1 VETSANTS
9 RPWHLSIP
17 GMSLNLAV
25 ILRESAKRDPERV
38 AIILDSFKFT
48 YRQLDVLSNQVASSL
63 KSAGLQKGDRVGLML
78 PNVPQF
84 PIAYFGI
91 LKAGGVVVPMNV
103 LLKAPE
109 ISFYMGDSGA
119 HYLIVWDDFAAEAL
133 KGIANLQGVSTYVA
147 LKPGATDAP
156 AGTRNF
162 MELMGGDPGFDGEA
176 TQGDDTAVILY
187 TSGTTGKP
195 KGAELTH
202 LNLFMNAH
210 MNSHVFG
217 SGPDDVT
224 LAVLPMFH
232 SFGQSA
238 VMNVA
243 LHVGG
248 TLTLVPRFDTEKVL
262 EVIQRDR
269 VTVFPGVPTMFFAL
283 LHHPNAEKFDTSSL
297 RIAVSGGAAIPGEV
311 INAFERKYGIVILEG
326 YGLSETSPTA
336 TFNVSAKERKVLSI
350 GKPLFGVE
358 MKIFD
363 EQNTEL
369 PPGKDHVGEI
379 VIRGHNVMKGYWN
392 QPEAN
397 IEAFKAGWF
406 HSGDLG
412 YVDEDGFFFIVDR
425 KKEMII
431 RGGFNVYPRE
441 IEEVIYAHPAVAEA
455 AVIGVPDER
464 LGEEVKAV
472 VSLKPGAQASE
483 EDIIA
488 FVKERVAAYKYPRS
502 VQFVETLP
510 KGATGKI
517 LKKELKAQLEAAARA

>member
-1 VETSANTS
+1 
-9 RPWHLSIP
+9 
-17 GMSLNLAV
+17 MSLNLAV
-25 ILRESAKRDPERV
+25 ILRESAKRDPDHV

-48 YRQLDVLSNQVASSL
+48 YGQLDALSNQVASSL
-63 KSAGLQKGDRVGLML
+63 KAAGLQKGDRVGLTL

-84 PIAYFGI
+84 PMAYFGI

-109 ISFYMGDSGA
+109 VSFYMGDSGA
-119 HYLIVWDDFAAEAL
+119 RFLIAWDDFAGEAL
-133 KGIANLQGVSTYVA
+133 KGVANLHGVTTFVA
-147 LKPGATDAP
+147 LKPGGTETP
-156 AGTRNF
+156 EGTRNF
-162 MELMGGDPGFDGEA
+162 MELLAGDPKFDGEA

-210 MNSHVFG
+210 MVSHVFG

-232 SFGQSA
+232 SFGQSS

-243 LHVGG
+243 LHVGS
-248 TLTLVPRFDTEKVL
+248 TLTLVPRFEAEKVM
-262 EVIQRDR
+262 EVIQRDK

-283 LHHPNAEKFDTSSL
+283 LHHPSAGKYDLASL

-311 INAFERKYGIVILEG
+311 IQAFEGKFKTTILEG

-336 TFNVSAKERKVLSI
+336 TFNFSAAERKVLSI
-350 GKPLFGVE
+350 GKPIFGVE
-358 MKIFD
+358 VRIFD
-363 EQNTEL
+363 IDDKRL
-369 PPGKDHVGEI
+369 PAGKDHVGEI

-392 QPEAN
+392 KPEAN
-397 IEAFKAGWF
+397 VEAFKGGWF
-406 HSGDLG
+406 HTGDLG

-441 IEEVIYAHPAVAEA
+441 VEEVIYAHPAVAEA

-472 VSLKPGAQASE
+472 VALKPGAKASA
-483 EDIIA
+483 EDIID
-488 FVKERVAAYKYPRS
+488 FVKERVAAYKYPRTI
-502 VQFVETLP
+502 QFVDALP

-517 LKKELKAQLEAAARA
+517 LKKELKAQLEAAARS

>member
-1 VETSANTS
+1 
-9 RPWHLSIP
+9 
-17 GMSLNLAV
+17 MSLNLAV
-25 ILRESAKRDPERV
+25 ILRESAKRDPDHV
-38 AIILDSFKFT
+38 AVILDSFKFT
-48 YRQLDVLSNQVASSL
+48 YGQLDALSSQVASSL
-63 KSAGLQKGDRVGLML
+63 RAAGLAKGDRVGLML

-84 PIAYFGI
+84 PIAYYGI
-91 LKAGGVVVPMNV
+91 LKAGGIVVPMNV

-109 ISFYMGDSGA
+109 VSFYMGDSGA
-119 HYLIVWDDFAAEAL
+119 RYLIVWDDFAAEAL
-133 KGIANLQGVSTYVA
+133 KGIASLHDVTTFVA

-156 AGTRNF
+156 AGTRSF
-162 MELMGGDPGFDGEA
+162 TELMGGDPKFDAET

-210 MNSHVFG
+210 MVSHVFG
-217 SGPDDVT
+217 SGPQDVT

-232 SFGQSA
+232 SFGQSS

-243 LHVGG
+243 LHVGS
-248 TLTLVPRFDTEKVL
+248 TLTLVPRFDTDKVM

-269 VTVFPGVPTMFFAL
+269 VTIFPGVPTMFFAL
-283 LHHPNAEKFDTSSL
+283 LHHPSADKYDLSSL
-297 RIAVSGGAAIPGEV
+297 RVAISGGAAIPGEV
-311 INAFERKYGIVILEG
+311 IQAFERKFGTTILEG

-336 TFNVSAKERKVLSI
+336 SFNVSVEERKVLSI

-363 EQNTEL
+363 IDDKEL
-369 PPGKDHVGEI
+369 PAGKDNVGEI

-392 QPEAN
+392 QPQAN
-397 IEAFKAGWF
+397 IEAFKGGWF
-406 HSGDLG
+406 HTGDLG

-441 IEEVIYAHPAVAEA
+441 VEEVIYTHPAVAEA

-472 VSLKPGAQASE
+472 VALKPGAEASA

-488 FVKERVAAYKYPRS
+488 FVKERVAAYKYPRTI
-502 VQFVETLP
+502 QFVDTLP

-517 LKKELKAQLEAAARA
+517 LKKELKAQLEAAARS

>member
-1 VETSANTS
+1 
-9 RPWHLSIP
+9 
-17 GMSLNLAV
+17 MSLNLAV
-25 ILRESAKRDPERV
+25 ILRESARRHPDHL

-48 YRQLDVLSNQVASSL
+48 YGQIDALSSQVASSL
-63 KSAGLQKGDRVGLML
+63 KAAGLKKGDRVGLML

-84 PIAYFGI
+84 PIAYFAI

-109 ISFYMGDSGA
+109 VSFYMGDSGA
-119 HYLIVWDDFAAEAL
+119 SYLIVWDDFAGEAL
-133 KGIANLQGVSTYVA
+133 KGIASLGRVTTFVA
-147 LKPGATDAP
+147 LRPGATETP

-162 MELMGGDPGFDGEA
+162 TELMVGDPKFDMEP
-176 TQGDDTAVILY
+176 TEGDDTAVILY

-210 MNSHVFG
+210 MVSHVFG

-232 SFGQSA
+232 SFGQSS

-243 LHVGG
+243 LHVGS
-248 TLTLVPRFDTEKVL
+248 TLTLVPRFDAEKVL

-283 LHHPNAEKFDTSSL
+283 LHHPGADRYDTSSL

-311 INAFERKYGIVILEG
+311 IQAFERRYKATILEG

-336 TFNVSAKERKVLSI
+336 TFNFSAEVRKVLSI
-350 GKPLFGVE
+350 GRPIFGVE
-358 MKIFD
+358 VRIFD
-363 EQNTEL
+363 ENDKEL

-392 QPEAN
+392 QPQAN
-397 IEAFKAGWF
+397 AEAFKAGWF
-406 HSGDLG
+406 HTGDLG
-412 YVDEDGFFFIVDR
+412 YVDDEGFFFIVDR

-441 IEEVIYAHPAVAEA
+441 VEEVIYAHPAVAEA
-455 AVIGVPDER
+455 AVIGIPDER

-472 VSLKPGAQASE
+472 IALKPGATATA
-483 EDIIA
+483 EDIMA
-488 FVKERVAAYKYPRS
+488 FVKERVAAYKYPRTI
-502 VQFVETLP
+502 QFVDTLP

-517 LKKELKAQLEAAARA
+517 LKKELKAQLEASAKV

>member
-1 VETSANTS
+1 LDV
-9 RPWHLSIP
+9 
-17 GMSLNLAV
+17 SLNLAL
-25 ILRESAKRDPERV
+25 ILSESAKTDPNHP

-48 YRQLDVLSNQVASSL
+48 YGQLDALSNQVASSL
-63 KSAGLQKGDRVGLML
+63 KAAGLEKGDRVGLML

-84 PIAYFGI
+84 PMAYFGI

-109 ISFYMGDSGA
+109 VKFYMGDSDA
-119 HYLIVWDDFAAEAL
+119 RYLIVWEDFAGEAL
-133 KGIANLQGVSTYVA
+133 KGIADLKDVTTFVA
-147 LKPGATDAP
+147 QKPGSAELPD
-156 AGTRNF
+156 GTQSF
-162 MELMGGDPGFDGEA
+162 MELMAGDPRFDIEA

-210 MNSHVFG
+210 MVSHVFG

-232 SFGQSA
+232 SFGQSS

-243 LHVGG
+243 VHVGS
-248 TLTLVPRFDTEKVL
+248 TLTLVPRFEAAKVL

-283 LHHPNAEKFDTSSL
+283 LHYPEADKYDLTSL

-311 INAFERKYGIVILEG
+311 IQAFEKRFKSIILEG

-336 TFNVSAKERKVLSI
+336 TFNFSAEERKVLSI
-350 GKPLFGVE
+350 GKPIFGVSI
-358 MKIFD
+358 KIFD
-363 EQNTEL
+363 DQDKEL
-369 PPGKDHVGEI
+369 PPGKDNVGEL
-379 VIRGHNVMKGYWN
+379 VIRGHNVMKGYWKK
-392 QPEAN
+392 PEATA
-397 IEAFKAGWF
+397 EAFKGGWF
-406 HSGDLG
+406 HTGDLG
-412 YVDEDGFFFIVDR
+412 YVDEQGYFFIVDR

-455 AVIGVPDER
+455 AIIGIPDER

-472 VSLKPGAQASE
+472 VALKPGATASE
-483 EDIIA
+483 ADIIE
-488 FVKERVAAYKYPRS
+488 FVKERVAAYKYPRT
-502 VQFVETLP
+502 VQFVDSLP

-517 LKKELKAQLEAAARA
+517 LKKELKAQLEAAAKA

>member
-1 VETSANTS
+1 
-9 RPWHLSIP
+9 
-17 GMSLNLAV
+17 MSLNLAL
-25 ILRESAKRDPERV
+25 ILRESAKRDPDHV
-38 AIILDSFKFT
+38 AVILDSFKFT
-48 YRQLDVLSNQVASSL
+48 YGQLDALSSQVASSL
-63 KSAGLQKGDRVGLML
+63 KAAGLAKGDRVGLML

-84 PIAYFGI
+84 PIAYYGI
-91 LKAGGVVVPMNV
+91 LKAGGIVVPMNV

-109 ISFYMGDSGA
+109 VSFYMGDSGA
-119 HYLIVWDDFAAEAL
+119 RYLIVWDDFAAEAL
-133 KGIANLQGVSTYVA
+133 KGIASLHGVTTFVA

-156 AGTRNF
+156 AGARSF
-162 MELMGGDPGFDGEA
+162 MELMGGDPKFDAEA

-210 MNSHVFG
+210 MVSHVFG

-232 SFGQSA
+232 SFGQSS

-243 LHVGG
+243 LHVGS
-248 TLTLVPRFDTEKVL
+248 TLTLVPRFDSDKVM

-283 LHHPNAEKFDTSSL
+283 LHHPSADKYDLSSL

-311 INAFERKYGIVILEG
+311 IQAFERKFGTTILEG

-336 TFNVSAKERKVLSI
+336 TFNFSVEERKVLSI
-350 GKPLFGVE
+350 GKPIFGVE
-358 MKIFD
+358 LKIFD
-363 EQNTEL
+363 IDDKEL
-369 PPGKDHVGEI
+369 PAGKDNVGEI

-392 QPEAN
+392 QPQAN
-397 IEAFKAGWF
+397 AEAFKGGWF
-406 HSGDLG
+406 HTGDLG

-441 IEEVIYAHPAVAEA
+441 VEEVIYTHPAVAEA

-472 VSLKPGAQASE
+472 VALKTGAAASA

-488 FVKERVAAYKYPRS
+488 FVKERVAAYKYPRTI
-502 VQFVETLP
+502 QFVDTLP

-517 LKKELKAQLEAAARA
+517 LKKELKAQLEAAART

>member
-1 VETSANTS
+1 
-9 RPWHLSIP
+9 
-17 GMSLNLAV
+17 MSLNLAV
-25 ILRESAKRDPERV
+25 ILRESARRDPDRV

-48 YRQLDVLSNQVASSL
+48 YGQLDALSNQVASSL
-63 KSAGLQKGDRVGLML
+63 KAAGLKKGDRVGLML

-84 PIAYFGI
+84 PIAYFAI

-109 ISFYMGDSGA
+109 VSFYMGDSGA
-119 HYLIVWDDFAAEAL
+119 RFLVVWDDFAGEAL
-133 KGIANLQGVSTYVA
+133 KGIANLKPVTTFVA
-147 LKPGATDAP
+147 LRPGDAEAP

-162 MELMGGDPGFDGEA
+162 MELMGGDPRFDTE
-176 TQGDDTAVILY
+176 TTEGDDTAVILY

-248 TLTLVPRFDTEKVL
+248 TLTLVPRFDAEKVL
-262 EVIQRDR
+262 EVIQRDK
-269 VTVFPGVPTMFFAL
+269 VTVFPGVPTMFFGL
-283 LHHPNAEKFDTSSL
+283 LHYPNADKFDTSSL

-311 INAFERKYGIVILEG
+311 LQAFERKFKTTILEG

-336 TFNVSAKERKVLSI
+336 TFNVSAEERKVLSI

-363 EQNTEL
+363 EQDKEL
-369 PPGKDHVGEI
+369 PAGKDHVGEI

-397 IEAFKAGWF
+397 AEAFKSGWF
-406 HSGDLG
+406 HTGDLG
-412 YVDEDGFFFIVDR
+412 YIDEDGFFFIVDR

-441 IEEVIYAHPAVAEA
+441 VEEVIYAHPAVAEA
-455 AVIGVPDER
+455 AVIGIPDER

-472 VSLKPGAQASE
+472 VALKPGASATAD
-483 EDIIA
+483 DIIA
-488 FVKERVAAYKYPRS
+488 FVKERMAAYKYPRT
-502 VQFVETLP
+502 VQFVDTLP

-517 LKKELKAQLEAAARA
+517 LKKELKAQLEAAAKA

>member
-1 VETSANTS
+1 
-9 RPWHLSIP
+9 
-17 GMSLNLAV
+17 MSLNLAV
-25 ILRESAKRDPERV
+25 ILRESAKRDPDHV
-38 AIILDSFKFT
+38 AIILDSFKFS
-48 YRQLDVLSNQVASSL
+48 YSQLEALSNQVASSL
-63 KSAGLQKGDRVGLML
+63 KAAGLKKGDRVGLML

-84 PIAYFGI
+84 PMAYFGI

-109 ISFYMGDSGA
+109 VSFYMGDSGA
-119 HYLIVWDDFAAEAL
+119 RFMIAWDDFAGEAL
-133 KGIANLQGVSTYVA
+133 KGIANLHGVTTFVA
-147 LKPGATDAP
+147 LKPGGTETP

-162 MELMGGDPGFDGEA
+162 MELLAGDPRFDGEA
-176 TQGDDTAVILY
+176 TEGDDTAVILY

-210 MNSHVFG
+210 MVSHVFG

-232 SFGQSA
+232 SFGQSS

-243 LHVGG
+243 LHVGS
-248 TLTLVPRFDTEKVL
+248 TLTLVPRFEAEKVM
-262 EVIQRDR
+262 EVIQRDK

-283 LHHPNAEKFDTSSL
+283 LHHPSAGKYDLSSL

-311 INAFERKYGIVILEG
+311 IQAFEGRYKTTILEG

-336 TFNVSAKERKVLSI
+336 TFNFSAAERKVLSI
-350 GKPLFGVE
+350 GKPIFGVE
-358 MKIFD
+358 VRIFD
-363 EQNTEL
+363 IDDKQL
-369 PPGKDHVGEI
+369 PAGKDHVGEI

-392 QPEAN
+392 QPQAN
-397 IEAFKAGWF
+397 AEAFKGGWF
-406 HSGDLG
+406 HTGDLG

-441 IEEVIYAHPAVAEA
+441 VGEVIYAHPAVAEA

-472 VSLKPGAQASE
+472 VALKPGAEASA

-488 FVKERVAAYKYPRS
+488 FVKERVAAYKYPRTI
-502 VQFVETLP
+502 QFVDTLP

-517 LKKELKAQLEAAARA
+517 LKKELKAQLEAAARS

>member
-1 VETSANTS
+1 
-9 RPWHLSIP
+9 
-17 GMSLNLAV
+17 MSLNLAV
-25 ILRESAKRDPERV
+25 ILRESAKRDPDHV
-38 AIILDSFKFT
+38 AIMLDSFKFT
-48 YRQLDVLSNQVASSL
+48 YGQLDLLSNQVASSL
-63 KSAGLQKGDRVGLML
+63 KAAGLKKGDRVGLML

-84 PIAYFGI
+84 PMAYFGI

-119 HYLIVWDDFAAEAL
+119 KYMMVWDDFAGEAL
-133 KGIANLQGVSTYVA
+133 KGTANLGVTTFVA
-147 LKPGATDAP
+147 LKPGATD
-156 AGTRNF
+156 
-162 MELMGGDPGFDGEA
+162 
-176 TQGDDTAVILY
+176 
-187 TSGTTGKP
+187 KP

-210 MNSHVFG
+210 MVSHVFG

-232 SFGQSA
+232 SFGQSS

-243 LHVGG
+243 LHVGS
-248 TLTLVPRFDTEKVL
+248 TLTLVPRFDAEKVL

-283 LHHPNAEKFDTSSL
+283 LHHPGADRYDTSSL

-311 INAFERKYGIVILEG
+311 IQAFERRYKATILEG

-336 TFNVSAKERKVLSI
+336 TFNFSAEVRKVLSI
-350 GKPLFGVE
+350 GRPIFGVE
-358 MKIFD
+358 VRIFD
-363 EQNTEL
+363 ENDKEL

-379 VIRGHNVMKGYWN
+379 VIRGHNVMKAYWN
-392 QPEAN
+392 QPQAN
-397 IEAFKAGWF
+397 AEAFKAGWF
-406 HSGDLG
+406 HTGDLG
-412 YVDEDGFFFIVDR
+412 YVDDEGFFFIVDR

-441 IEEVIYAHPAVAEA
+441 VEEVIYAHPAVAEA
-455 AVIGVPDER
+455 AVIGIPDER

-472 VSLKPGAQASE
+472 IALKPGATATA
-483 EDIIA
+483 EDIMA
-488 FVKERVAAYKYPRS
+488 FVKERVAAYKYPRTI
-502 VQFVETLP
+502 QFVDTLP

-517 LKKELKAQLEAAARA
+517 LKKELKAQLEASAKV

>member
-1 VETSANTS
+1 
-9 RPWHLSIP
+9 
-17 GMSLNLAV
+17 MSLNLAV
-25 ILRESAKRDPERV
+25 ILRESAKRDPDRV
-38 AIILDSFKFT
+38 AVILDSFEFT

-63 KSAGLQKGDRVGLML
+63 KAAGLKKGDRVGLML

-84 PIAYFGI
+84 PIAYFAI

-109 ISFYMGDSGA
+109 VSFYMGDSGA
-119 HYLIVWDDFAAEAL
+119 RYLIVWDDFAGEAL
-133 KGIANLQGVSTYVA
+133 KGIASFRGVTTFVA
-147 LKPGATDAP
+147 LKPGGAETP

-162 MELMGGDPGFDGEA
+162 IELMGGDPGFDAEA
-176 TQGDDTAVILY
+176 TEGDDTAVILY

-283 LHHPNAEKFDTSSL
+283 LHHPNADKFDTSSL

-311 INAFERKYGIVILEG
+311 IQAFERRYGTTILEG

-336 TFNVSAKERKVLSI
+336 TFNVSAEERRVLSI
-350 GKPLFGVE
+350 GKPIFGVE
-358 MKIFD
+358 VKIFD
-363 EQNTEL
+363 EQDKEL
-369 PPGKDHVGEI
+369 PSGKDHVGEI

-397 IEAFKAGWF
+397 VEAFKGGWF
-406 HSGDLG
+406 HTGDLG
-412 YVDEDGFFFIVDR
+412 YVDQDGFFFIVDR

-441 IEEVIYAHPAVAEA
+441 VEEVIYAHPAVAEA
-455 AVIGVPDER
+455 AVIGIPDER

-472 VSLKPGAQASE
+472 VALKSGATASAD
-483 EDIIA
+483 DIIS
-488 FVKERVAAYKYPRS
+488 FVKERVAAYKYPRT
-502 VQFVETLP
+502 VQFVDTLP

-517 LKKELKAQLEAAARA
+517 LKKELKAQLEAAAKA